1 MLAFASL
8 ASASPL
14 GSYQVGV
21 AGRFSDS
28 NMRWARTR
36 IEQNIDMLQR
46 DQRDYGGYR
55 ASAIAAL
62 QDARSQI
69 SLGLAYDNG
78 REDVPP
84 PAGFARPDADMYYVR
99 PGGPSDLNLAAVRH
113 NLDNIMD
120 VLQRDSGDYGGH
132 RVDALQRLAQA
143 RERLS
148 SALRY
153 DNVPLNQDLSV
164 PRNGRFSD
172 RPFFVL

>member
-1 MLAFASL
+1 MTRRTHIAGLLSGALMVLAFASL
-8 ASASPL
+8 ASASPFA
-14 GSYQVGV
+14 SYQVGV

-55 ASAIAAL
+55 VSAIAAL

-84 PAGFARPDADMYYVR
+84 PAGFARPDADMYFVQ

-113 NLDNIMD
+113 NIDNIMD

-132 RVDALQRLAQA
+132 RVDALQRLAQV

-153 DNVPLNQDLSV
+153 DNSH
-164 PRNGRFSD
+164 
-172 RPFFVL
+172 

>member
-1 MLAFASL
+1 MTRRTHIVALLSGALMVLAGASL
-8 ASASPL
+8 ASASPF

-46 DQRDYGGYR
+46 DQRDYGGFR
-55 ASAIAAL
+55 ASTIASL
-62 QDARSQI
+62 QEARSQI

-84 PAGFARPDADMYYVR
+84 PAGFVRPDTDMYYASS
-99 PGGPSDLNLAAVRH
+99 GSASDINLAQVRH

-120 VLQRDSGDYGGH
+120 VLQRDNGDYGGH
-132 RVDALQRLAQA
+132 RVAALHLLSQA

-148 SALRY
+148 LGLR
-153 DNVPLNQDLSV
+153 
-164 PRNGRFSD
+164 SD
-172 RPFFVL
+172 RSH